1 MTDVMEQDPAA
12 VVDPVARARLLFTQ
26 WHVDEAT
33 GATAAASFAERLLD
47 KLRQYGLT
55 VVPVPQAVAASS
67 FAEVIARVRQARVAA
82 EQAQPAPA
90 PPASAAVLEFS
101 EQRPYQARRG
111 DLSGVDLCGTR
122 LPDGQLQLG
131 ADPDGMLVP
140 DWPAFV
146 SLGPDY
152 PVFSLEEVRGSGIP
166 PGEAGAGAENG
177 VYA

>member
-1 MTDVMEQDPAA
+1 MTDVMAQDPAA
-12 VVDPVARARLLFTQ
+12 IADPVARARLLFTQ

-33 GATAAASFAERLLD
+33 GTTEAASYAERLLA
-47 KLRQYGLT
+47 KLRQYGLA
-55 VVPVPQAVAASS
+55 VVPAPQPVAADS
-67 FAEVIARVRQARVAA
+67 FTAVIARVQQARA
-82 EQAQPAPA
+82 
-90 PPASAAVLEFS
+90 AAVPVQPEPAVPAAVQEFS
-101 EQRPYQARRG
+101 EQQPYHARRW
-111 DLSGVDLCGTR
+111 DLAGVELFGMR

-152 PVFSLEEVRGSGIP
+152 PVFSLSEVRGSGIP